1 MRFSSVAFGLPY
13 LLIELHCIGVPVV
26 RRTVYSHVITKFSRM
41 SVGLADETVADP
53 DLGAGWG
60 GGGGVI
66 QTLIFSALRA
76 SLWPLLRAPSLDPSL
91 RRGRRFVKSMINK
104 GDVLSL

>member
-53 DLGAGWG
+53 DLRIR
-60 GGGGVI
+60 GGGGVGGHPDPDFFGPSGL
-66 QTLIFSALRA
+66 TLA
-76 SLWPLLRAPSLDPSL
+76 
-91 RRGRRFVKSMINK
+91 
-104 GDVLSL
+104 

>member
-1 MRFSSVAFGLPY
+1 MQFSSVAFGLPY

-53 DLGAGWG
+53 DLRIRG
-60 GGGGVI
+60 GGPHFGLKIRG
-66 QTLIFSALRA
+66 FGPPGPFPGSATAER
-76 SLWPLLRAPSLDPSL
+76 S
-91 RRGRRFVKSMINK
+91 
-104 GDVLSL
+104 

>member
-13 LLIELHCIGVPVV
+13 PLIELHCIGVPVV

-53 DLGAGWG
+53 DLRIRG
-60 GGGGVI
+60 GGGGHPDPDFFGPSGL
-66 QTLIFSALRA
+66 TLA
-76 SLWPLLRAPSLDPSL
+76 
-91 RRGRRFVKSMINK
+91 
-104 GDVLSL
+104 

>member
-13 LLIELHCIGVPVV
+13 LLIELHYIGVPVV
-26 RRTVYSHVITKFSRM
+26 RMTVYSHVITKFSRV

-53 DLGAGWG
+53 DLRIRE
-60 GGGGVI
+60 GGGVI

-76 SLWPLLRAPSLDPSL
+76 SLWPKNKGVRAPGPLPWIRHCGEVVGS
-91 RRGRRFVKSMINK
+91 
-104 GDVLSL
+104 

>member
-1 MRFSSVAFGLPY
+1 MRFSSVTFGLPY

-53 DLGAGWG
+53 DLRIRG

-66 QTLIFSALRA
+66 QTLIFLALRA
-76 SLWPLLRAPSLDPSL
+76 SLWL
-91 RRGRRFVKSMINK
+91 KNK
-104 GDVLSL
+104 GVRVPGPLPWIRHCGEVVGS

>member
-1 MRFSSVAFGLPY
+1 MQFSSVAFGLPY

-53 DLGAGWG
+53 DLRIRWG
-60 GGGGVI
+60 VGGVI
-66 QTLIFSALRA
+66 QSLIFFG
-76 SLWPLLRAPSLDPSL
+76 PSGLTL
-91 RRGRRFVKSMINK
+91 A
-104 GDVLSL
+104 

>member
-53 DLGAGWG
+53 DLRIRG
-60 GGGGVI
+60 GGGG
-66 QTLIFSALRA
+66 QPDPDFFGPSGLTLA
-76 SLWPLLRAPSLDPSL
+76 
-91 RRGRRFVKSMINK
+91 
-104 GDVLSL
+104 

>member
-13 LLIELHCIGVPVV
+13 PLIELHCIGVPVV

-53 DLGAGWG
+53 DLRIR

-76 SLWPLLRAPSLDPSL
+76 SLWPKNKGVRAPGPLPWIRHCGEVVGS
-91 RRGRRFVKSMINK
+91 
-104 GDVLSL
+104 